1 MSAEPIAQA
10 LPTPAVE
17 IQNLSVRYRVS
28 SEVIS
33 SLKEY
38 AIRAVQRRIAQNELM
53 ALDDVSLSIRRGERV
68 GVIGPNGAGKSTLFK
83 VIARVRKPSSG
94 RIVVRGKVAPLLE
107 LGFGFHGELSGREN
121 IILLGTLMGFSR
133 KEMLARIPGIAA
145 FSELD
150 PFLDSAIRT
159 YSTGMSARLAFS
171 VATDVDPDILLVDET
186 LSVGDERF
194 AAKCKKR
201 MANFRDRGKTI
212 LLVSHSLADIRDS
225 CQRAIWIS
233 DGRVIKDG
241 PADAVCDAYHEWSI
255 HGGEIVV

>member
-1 MSAEPIAQA
+1 MSAEPIVDAV
-10 LPTPAVE
+10 PTPAVE
-17 IQNLSVRYRVS
+17 IEALSVRYRVPF
-28 SEVIS
+28 EVIV

-38 AIRAVQRRIAQNELM
+38 AIRKVQRRIQENELL
-53 ALDDVSLSIRRGERV
+53 ALDDVNLTVQRGERI

-83 VIARVRKPSSG
+83 VIARVRRPSSG
-94 RIVVRGKVAPLLE
+94 RVVVRGKVAPLLE

-133 KEMLARIPGIAA
+133 REMLARTPGIAE
-145 FSELD
+145 FSELG

-194 AAKCKKR
+194 AAKCKLR
-201 MANFRDRGKTI
+201 MANFRERGKTI
-212 LLVSHSLADIRDS
+212 LLVSHSLSDIRES
-225 CQRAIWIS
+225 CQRALWVS
-233 DGRVIKDG
+233 DGRLVKDG
-241 PADAVCDAYHEWSI
+241 PAGEVCDAYHEWSAR
-255 HGGEIVV
+255 GGEAGV

>member
-1 MSAEPIAQA
+1 MSAEPVPQA
-10 LPTPAVE
+10 VATPAVE
-17 IQNLSVRYRVS
+17 IQSVSVRYRVS
-28 SEVIS
+28 SEVIT

-38 AIRAVQRRIAQNELM
+38 AIRRVQRRIAQNELM
-53 ALDDVSLSIRRGERV
+53 ALDDVSLTVGRGERV

-83 VIARVRKPSSG
+83 VIARVRPPSSG
-94 RIVVRGKVAPLLE
+94 RVIVRGRVAPLLE

-186 LSVGDERF
+186 LAVGDERF
-194 AAKCKKR
+194 TAKCKRR
-201 MANFRDRGKTI
+201 MANFRERGKTI
-212 LLVSHSLADIRDS
+212 LLVSHSLSDIRDT

-241 PADAVCDAYHEWSI
+241 PSADVCDAYHEWSA
-255 HGGEIVV
+255 HGGEIGV